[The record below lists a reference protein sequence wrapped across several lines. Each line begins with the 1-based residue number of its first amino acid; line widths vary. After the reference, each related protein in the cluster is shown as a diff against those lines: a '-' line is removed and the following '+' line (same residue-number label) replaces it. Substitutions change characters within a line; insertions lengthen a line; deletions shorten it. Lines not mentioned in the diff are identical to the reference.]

1 MYIMCPTKNKDNS
14 DSGGFS
20 STRFLLL
27 AATQVNSGSNE
38 LLLLTTLLLA
48 RRQWQSGFCLSW
60 SEIFVANSICFIIC

>member
-1 MYIMCPTKNKDNS
+1 MYILCPTKNEDNF
-14 DSGGFS
+14 DFGGFS

-48 RRQWQSGFCLSW
+48 RRQCQSGFCLSW
-60 SEIFVANSICFIIC
+60 SEIFVANSIP